1 MTIVLPAGQ
10 LQEQFVYVSVRD
22 PRARPLFDELAYE
35 YHSRYSDV
43 IDPEMLRQEMVR
55 YPDEAFATPHGAF
68 VLLLRDGVA
77 VAGGAFMRHADAGTA
92 EFKRIWASRH
102 CRRQGLARRV
112 LDELEAQ
119 AARQGYTRVFLGTGP
134 RQPEAI
140 ALYQGS
146 GYTLLSAH
154 DFGEDAPP
162 GYHFEKALTAAV
174 ALHGA

>member
-22 PRARPLFDELAYE
+22 PRARPLFDELAHE

-43 IDPEMLRQEMVR
+43 IDPEALRQEMVR
-55 YPDEAFATPHGAF
+55 YPDAAFAPPHGAF

-102 CRRQGLARRV
+102 CRRQGLARACLTSWRRRPRGRV
-112 LDELEAQ
+112 IRACFSAQ
-119 AARQGYTRVFLGTGP
+119 DRVNP
-134 RQPEAI
+134 RRSRCIE
-140 ALYQGS
+140 
-146 GYTLLSAH
+146 
-154 DFGEDAPP
+154 
-162 GYHFEKALTAAV
+162 AV
-174 ALHGA
+174 AIRCSARTISARTRHQAITSKRR